1 MPGAWNDAFMATK
14 HVTHLVD
21 DLDGSVLEDGEGKQV
36 TFSVEGRSYEIDLS
50 ADNAN
55 KLYEAFAPY
64 VNAARSVG
72 SSGAGRSRRSSPR
85 KSSVNLGAVREWARA
100 NGHTVSDRGR
110 VPSTIVDAYE
120 AANG

>member
-1 MPGAWNDAFMATK
+1 MATK

-21 DLDGSVLEDGEGKQV
+21 DLDGSILEDGEGKQV
-36 TFSVEGRSYEIDLS
+36 TFSVEGRVYEIDLS
-50 ADNAN
+50 NDNAD
-55 KLYEAFAPY
+55 KFFEAFAPY
-64 VNAARSVG
+64 VAAARSVS

-85 KSSVNLGAVREWARA
+85 KSSADLAAVREWARA

-110 VPSTIVDAYE
+110 VPGSIIVAYE